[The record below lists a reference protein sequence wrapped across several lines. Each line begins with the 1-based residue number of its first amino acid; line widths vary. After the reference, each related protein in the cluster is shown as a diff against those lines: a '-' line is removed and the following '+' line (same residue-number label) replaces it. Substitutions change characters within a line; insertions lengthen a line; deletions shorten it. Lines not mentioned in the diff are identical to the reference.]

1 MMFFF
6 SKEKPSA
13 LALSPISRTC
23 IYPTLVAM
31 AFALWYVFEFS
42 LHTNTYLITYIISVN
57 KEHSGTLRISM
68 FGQHLSR
75 SYGSVNLILYGS

>member
-13 LALSPISRTC
+13 LVLSPVSR

-42 LHTNTYLITYIISVN
+42 LHTNTQLITYIISIN